1 MQDGSYPNQ
10 LNLGAFVGTTNV
22 WDVSEIYNK
31 EGLSEPLKELLVRLY
46 QNLNNMSV
54 LLNLKETGYYPNQ
67 EIINSQQ
74 YFPNPTLNDS
84 QTTATFRQ
92 VFRMTINFGSLP
104 NATTIQIPHNIPVM
118 AGYSFTRAY
127 GMASNKTYDSFIPI
141 PYAAL
146 TANETIEL
154 YVDPIYVNIAT
165 AVDYSN
171 YNATY
176 VVLEYI
182 KQ

>member
-1 MQDGSYPNQ
+1 MQDGSYPSQ

-54 LLNLKETGYYPNQ
+54 LLNLKETGYYPMQ
-67 EIINSQQ
+67 EFVTSSQ
-74 YFPNPTLNDS
+74 YFPNPTINDS
-84 QTTATFRQ
+84 QTTAVYRQ
-92 VFRMTINFGSLP
+92 VYRMTVNFGALP
-104 NATTIQIPHNIPVM
+104 NATTKSVAHNIPVM
-118 AGYSFTRAY
+118 NGYSFTRCYA
-127 GMASNKTYDSFIPI
+127 MATNPATLTSLPI

-146 TANETIEL
+146 TLNQNIQISADQTNVTI
-154 YVDPIYVNIAT
+154 ITGI
-165 AVDYSN
+165 DYSA
-171 YNATY
+171 YTTTY